1 MDAREK
7 LIELAERCEAASGPD
22 RDLAD
27 DILRACGFV
36 QMEKRRTNGGYQQK
50 WKMPDGRHQ
59 QISFDPTKSLDAA
72 MTLVPENCLFIA
84 RTLWDGPIVA
94 GYASVSRYSDDAD
107 ECDGKRYRDDYP
119 ECAAT
124 PALALCAAALRARA
138 AMDEKQP

>member
-72 MTLVPENCLFIA
+72 MTLVPVGWFVNSLTEYNQ
-84 RTLWDGPIVA
+84 RTWDAILRGPRPSDA
-94 GYASVSRYSDDAD
+94 PMWVSSRTKGN
-107 ECDGKRYRDDYP
+107 ERGV
-119 ECAAT
+119 AT